1 MIALLRRFATNVLA
15 IAYREATGMRHD
27 RAFLATVIAQPIMML
42 LLFGMALSNEPANV
56 RWAVM
61 DRSDSAVSRR
71 LVEEI
76 GTTGYFLSPTRV
88 ASYDEGR
95 ALLSRGDATALVVI
109 PRNFHR
115 QALRGEPELQV
126 LVDGADPLTS
136 ARVAGYISGVAR
148 SFDLSGRALPERS
161 LDGAAQAALAA
172 REQAGPVSLRGRFWF
187 NPTLR
192 DRDFFLAVLAGML
205 LTNLCLSAS
214 GLGIVG
220 ERESG
225 TYEATLS
232 LPASSVEI
240 VLGKLLP
247 YAGMSY
253 VVLGIATL
261 GSGCLFGVWPK
272 GSLFGLVV
280 LTLPFVMATLSVGV
294 LMSTFARTSAQAVFL
309 TMFIILPSVVLSGVL
324 FPYQL
329 MPEGVRQLGGV
340 LPLRWYQIGLRSL
353 VLRGAGPGD
362 VLLPLLALTTLFAVL
377 LALVRWRMSPRL
389 G

>member
-1 MIALLRRFATNVLA
+1 VIAAVRRFATNVLA
-15 IAYREATGMRHD
+15 VAYREATGMRHD
-27 RAFLATVIAQPIMML
+27 KAFLATVTAQPIVML
-42 LLFGMALSNEPANV
+42 LLFGAALSNEPANV
-56 RWAVM
+56 RWAVL
-61 DRSDSAVSRR
+61 DRSHSAVSRR

-76 GTTGYFLSPTRV
+76 ETTGYFLPPTAV
-88 ASYDEGR
+88 AGYDEGR

-109 PRNFHR
+109 PRDFHR
-115 QALRGEPELQV
+115 QALRGQPELQV

-136 ARVAGYISGVAR
+136 ARVAGYIGLVAR
-148 SFDLSGRALPERS
+148 SFDPSGRALPQRS
-161 LDGAAQAALAA
+161 LDGAAQAAMAP
-172 REQAGPVSLRGRFWF
+172 RERAGPFSLRSRFWF

-192 DRDFFLAVLAGML
+192 DSRFFLSVLAGML

-261 GSGCLFGVWPK
+261 GSGLLFGVWPK
-272 GSLFGLVV
+272 GSLFGLLV
-280 LTLPFVMATLSVGV
+280 LTLPFVMATLCVGV
-294 LMSTFARTSAQAVFL
+294 LVSTFARTSAQAVFL
-309 TMFIILPSVVLSGVL
+309 TIFIILPSFVLSGVM

-329 MPEGVRQLGGV
+329 MPDGVRQLGGI

-353 VLRGAGPGD
+353 ILRGAGPGD
-362 VLLPLLALTTLFAVL
+362 VWLPLLALSALFALL